1 MSVARALG
9 RLGPR
14 GTPAVAGLTDCS
26 LKDRYPDV
34 RGYAGTARRAVDKD

>member
-14 GTPAVAGLTDCS
+14 GTPAVPALTDCS

-34 RGYAGTARRAVDKD
+34 RGYVGTAE